1 MDPLGDLAARRGWR
15 KRMDRPRHLWAMLK
29 RLLGFVGR
37 VVTAFLRNRGIL
49 LAGGVGYNALLSLVP
64 FLTLTVAT
72 LSLFFDEQ
80 RILGILRPQLTVMV
94 PQHADAM
101 LQSVE
106 AFFRNQVTLSVV
118 SVVVLLFFSSLAFR
132 MLEEAVAEIFHGS
145 GGTVRRRQ
153 FWISALLP
161 YSFIVLLVIGLFFM
175 TLLTSGLDAL
185 GGHSVHLFGVER
197 SLAPTARL
205 LLRLVGF
212 VGLVLAFSGIY
223 RFVPV
228 VRVSLRRALIG
239 GLCAAGMWRLV
250 GRFMVYYFTKIS
262 MVNLIYGSLATVI
275 VVLLFLELA
284 FVILLLGA
292 QVIAELEASSTA
304 GLRWYEKPNLRN

>member
-1 MDPLGDLAARRGWR
+1 
-15 KRMDRPRHLWAMLK
+15 MDRPRHLWRMLE
-29 RLLGFVGR
+29 RFVGFVGR
-37 VVTAFLRNRGIL
+37 VVAAFLKNRGIL

-64 FLTLTVAT
+64 FLTLTVAA

-80 RILGILRPQLTVMV
+80 RILGILRPQLRVVV
-94 PQHADAM
+94 PQHADAI
-101 LQSVE
+101 LQNVE

-132 MLEEAVAEIFHGS
+132 MLEEAVAQIFHAS
-145 GGTVRRRQ
+145 GATVPRRK

-161 YSFIVLLVIGLFFM
+161 YSFIVLLVFGLFFM
-175 TLLTSGLDAL
+175 TLLTSGLDAM
-185 GGHSVHLFGVER
+185 GGHSVRLFGAER
-197 SLAPTARL
+197 SLQPTARL

-223 RFVPV
+223 RVVPV

-239 GLCAAGMWRLV
+239 GLCAAGLWRLV
-250 GRFMVYYFTKIS
+250 GLFMVYYFTKIS
-262 MVNLIYGSLATVI
+262 MVNVIYGSLATVI
-275 VVLLFLELA
+275 VVLLFLEAA

-304 GLRWYEKPNLRN
+304 GLRWYEKPNLRS